1 MSPKIRENRTFEE
14 HVVTDYE
21 EERVG
26 GGGGEMGR
34 MRATRDTMFQS
45 TRVSG

>member
-26 GGGGEMGR
+26 GVGGGRWG
-34 MRATRDTMFQS
+34 
-45 TRVSG
+45 G